1 MCSFKG
7 TVVDVGKLM
16 SQLERSKQEKFDSEA
31 RLETTHQIVANL
43 KEAAEK
49 HVSIKEKLQNE
60 VKELKK
66 RLRTTE
72 EDLKKVQGE
81 NFKFMNT
88 INHVY
93 NRVSPIATANLANLQ
108 AKQEQNPETKSEVK
122 TEDGSAHT
130 NGNSS
135 ATKSDSDVVPSATET
150 GTGSAAE
157 SSPSK
162 SWAH

>member
-122 TEDGSAHT
+122 TEDGCAHT

-162 SWAH
+162 S